1 MVHVNKNL
9 FEYFFLYQNPGSQVV
24 ATHILAFM
32 VVGINNSIKESVGHF
47 ATTSAKAEFLFQKM
61 WKAVALLKARG
72 MKVRVHD
79 HNCRY

>member
-9 FEYFFLYQNPGSQVV
+9 FEYLILYQNPGSQVV

-61 WKAVALLKARG
+61 WKAVYTATGIRRLQQQVVWL
-72 MKVRVHD
+72 VD
-79 HNCRY
+79 